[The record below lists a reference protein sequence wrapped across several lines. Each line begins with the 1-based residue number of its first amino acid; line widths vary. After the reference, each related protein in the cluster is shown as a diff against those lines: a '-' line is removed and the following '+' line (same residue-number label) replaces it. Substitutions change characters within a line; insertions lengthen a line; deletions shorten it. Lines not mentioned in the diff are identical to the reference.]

1 MGKIQDKRVE
11 KGFTQVEIGKI
22 CSVSDRTVINW
33 EAKDEVL
40 YLKDA
45 VKVSRLLDIPLH
57 NLCKSVRTPK
67 VRKLRDSLQQKDV
80 LIEEIGKELTQ
91 EVLNPEPEQA
101 VH

>member
-11 KGFTQVEIGKI
+11 KGFTQVELGKI

-33 EAKDEVL
+33 EAKDEIL
-40 YLKDA
+40 YLRDA

-67 VRKLRDSLQQKDV
+67 VKKQRDPFQQEDV